1 MIKSVKNLNTL
12 EKCLWLLSLIVVSAS
27 FLVAKERDY
36 MTLTASLIGV
46 TALIFLAKGDVLG
59 QILTV
64 IFSIFYSVISYK
76 FKYFGEM
83 ITYLG
88 MTAPIAV
95 LSVITWIKNPYS
107 EKQVAVSRL
116 SGKKIF
122 AVIVISIPV
131 TIAFY
136 FILGFFGTS
145 NLIIS
150 TISVTTSFI
159 ASTLTMLRS
168 PWYAV
173 AYALNDVV
181 LIALWILASVSD
193 ISFLPMVFC
202 FLMFLINDLYGFYNW
217 IKMEKE
223 QSKKHSEA

>member
-1 MIKSVKNLNTL
+1 MFNDI
-12 EKCLWLLSLIVVSAS
+12 
-27 FLVAKERDY
+27 
-36 MTLTASLIGV
+36 IGND
-46 TALIFLAKGDVLG
+46 K
-59 QILTV
+59 
-64 IFSIFYSVISYK
+64 
-76 FKYFGEM
+76 
-83 ITYLG
+83 
-88 MTAPIAV
+88 
-95 LSVITWIKNPYS
+95 IKN
-107 EKQVAVSRL
+107 ELKQTIELNKISHSYL
-116 SGKKIF
+116 FIGTDGIGKKIF